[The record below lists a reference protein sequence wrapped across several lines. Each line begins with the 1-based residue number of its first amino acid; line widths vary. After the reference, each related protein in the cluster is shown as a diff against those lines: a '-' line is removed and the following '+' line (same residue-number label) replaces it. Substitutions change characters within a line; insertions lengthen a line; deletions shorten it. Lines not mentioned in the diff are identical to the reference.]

1 MDKASFSTGS
11 RVIMTTSMLVAMEL
25 FSATQ
30 KLLDDVGSNEPL
42 GKALGVTQHLVDD
55 IKAGRMLVTMED
67 VTHWIAHFALRRH
80 YPSLH
85 RYTTGDAAG
94 RVVSSLELLIRAG

>member
-1 MDKASFSTGS
+1 MTTEESTGS
-11 RVIMTTSMLVAMEL
+11 RVIMTVSLLVAMEL
-25 FSATQ
+25 FAATQ
-30 KLLDDVGSNEPL
+30 KLLDDVKSQESL
-42 GKALGVTQHLVDD
+42 ARALGIGQHLIDD
-55 IKAGRMLVTMED
+55 IKSGRLVVTMED

-85 RYTTGDAAG
+85 GYVNSDAAG

>member
-1 MDKASFSTGS
+1 MSAAHSTGT
-11 RVIMTTSMLVAMEL
+11 RVIMSTALLVAMEL

-30 KLLDDVGSNEPL
+30 KLLDDIGSPEPL
-42 GKALGVTQHLVDD
+42 SRVLGISAYLIDD
-55 IKAGRMLVTMED
+55 IKDGRMAVTMED
-67 VTHWIAHFALRRH
+67 VTHWIAHFALRSH

-85 RYTTGDAAG
+85 GYASTDAAG